1 LHIALCKVAGR
12 VNTPIA
18 TRSDSRSLDDVNC
31 PRAPLS
37 VTTPGRG
44 TARAPAYA
52 KNHAAP
58 REYAKN
64 VAAQLRLIDGGE
76 LTLNVPSPD

>member
-37 VTTPGRG
+37 VTTPGRF
-44 TARAPAYA
+44 TAGA
-52 KNHAAP
+52 